1 MELFFC
7 LFVVEFNI
15 KTSIQKIFLNLFSL
29 RFIAIFIAINHYG
42 NALGDSAQKVE
53 SFDPDIV
60 IDNRDRLL
68 RHTVNLRIGNICI
81 QLLPVQ
87 NQEMLE
93 SRRINE
99 IFHNLLKIG
108 LNDCDIL
115 GIPLRLHGNLCNA
128 VVTQQIP
135 VFGDDVVLHLL
146 KKPNKSFALRRSTL
160 TLKNRHEHVDA
171 LFSEGI
177 RSVPRTTPT

>member
-1 MELFFC
+1 
-7 LFVVEFNI
+7 
-15 KTSIQKIFLNLFSL
+15 
-29 RFIAIFIAINHYG
+29 
-42 NALGDSAQKVE
+42 
-53 SFDPDIV
+53 
-60 IDNRDRLL
+60 
-68 RHTVNLRIGNICI
+68 
-81 QLLPVQ
+81 
-87 NQEMLE
+87 MLE
-93 SRRINE
+93 SRRIDE

-146 KKPNKSFALRRSTL
+146 KKPNKSFALRRRPFA
-160 TLKNRHEHVDA
+160 LKNRHEHVDA